1 MEKEVT
7 DKGKNKELNV
17 TRNDNLSILKPR
29 LIPTHS
35 ETEINSETGP
45 INSPINSVQQ
55 DCFLSKLAE
64 IDEGLSKLS
73 AVSAPNYEGS
83 GETHSSHVIN
93 EGVKV
98 TARVCPGQGSE
109 IHAPNSEETTGQQEE
124 KKQVQN
130 QRTWKRKTNPAATQ
144 ITKGNASKED
154 LELPIKRSHEHL
166 SSLNGLPSK
175 KRMVSVEINPSILA
189 EADGQPRPSQ

>member
-1 MEKEVT
+1 M
-7 DKGKNKELNV
+7 
-17 TRNDNLSILKPR
+17 S
-29 LIPTHS
+29 PTHS
-35 ETEINSETGP
+35 ATNINSETGP

-73 AVSAPNYEGS
+73 VVSAPNYEGS
-83 GETHSSHVIN
+83 GKTHSSHVIN

-109 IHAPNSEETTGQQEE
+109 NHAPNSEEATRQKEE

-130 QRTWKRKTNPAATQ
+130 QGTWKRKTNPAATQ
-144 ITKGNASKED
+144 INKCNASKE
-154 LELPIKRSHEHL
+154 ELVLPTKRSHEQL